1 MKHAILLIYLLVNG
15 IFTYKYGAR
24 ATPHFLLL
32 TAAYSLFFAI
42 LFYALPRI
50 PERLFTGKLYVAM
63 AVAYC
68 LLFAALLNFVP
79 QSSIRLDR
87 HEMIS
92 LFWDN
97 VSNGINPYTP
107 RMADSNIPSGFP
119 LYFAMALPFYLIG
132 EIGYLSL
139 LGFALFAWLLYR
151 RKDISLRS
159 RTSALILLLASAA
172 FNYEILCRS
181 TIFLNSVLA
190 MAVVAF
196 YERYF
201 SVSRHGFAATAVL
214 TGLAVSTRSVI
225 VAMLAPFFI
234 FRLRRDFTLKSTGW
248 FLVISGAAFFASFVP
263 LMFYS
268 GFADRYNPFMVQAS
282 AFLPMSAILAG
293 LALAVAVSFFIR
305 TGAQYHWVV
314 CLVLFGL
321 AAFYSAYNVM
331 IWGWKVAVFESRVD
345 FTYFSFCL
353 PFLSF
358 FTAAILSRKPG
369 SRIPIGHPAPAVPG
383 DGVR

>member
-1 MKHAILLIYLLVNG
+1 MKHAILPVYLLVNG
-15 IFTYKYGAR
+15 IFAYKYGAR
-24 ATPHFLLL
+24 ATPHFLPLA
-32 TAAYSLFFAI
+32 AAYSLFFAS

-63 AVAYC
+63 AAAYC
-68 LLFAALLNFVP
+68 VFCVALFHFVP

-107 RMADSNIPSGFP
+107 RMPDSNIPSGFP

-151 RKDISLRS
+151 REDIPLRG

-190 MAVVAF
+190 VAVAAF
-196 YERYF
+196 YGRYF
-201 SVSRHGFAATAVL
+201 SASRHGFAATAIL

-234 FRLRRDFTLKSTGW
+234 FRLRTDFTLKSTGW
-248 FLVISGAAFFASFVP
+248 FLLISGAAFFATFAPV
-263 LMFYS
+263 LFYS

-293 LALAVAVSFFIR
+293 LALAVAASFFIR
-305 TGAQYHWVV
+305 TSAQYHWVV

-321 AAFYSAYNVM
+321 AAFYAAYNVM
-331 IWGWKVAVFESRVD
+331 IWGWQVAVFESRVD

-358 FTAAILSRKPG
+358 ITAASLSGKPAP
-369 SRIPIGHPAPAVPG
+369 RIPIGRPAP
-383 DGVR
+383 D

>member
-1 MKHAILLIYLLVNG
+1 MKHAVLLIFLLVNG
-15 IFTYKYGAR
+15 IFVYKYGAR
-24 ATPHFLLL
+24 ATPHFLPL

-50 PERLFTGKLYVAM
+50 PERLFTGKLYVAI
-63 AVAYC
+63 AAAYC
-68 LLFAALLNFVP
+68 LLFAALLQFVP

-87 HEMIS
+87 YEMIS

-107 RMADSNIPSGFP
+107 RTPDSNIPSGFP

-151 RKDISLRS
+151 RRDFSWRGK
-159 RTSALILLLASAA
+159 TSALILLLASAA
-172 FNYEILCRS
+172 FNYENLCRS

-196 YERYF
+196 HERYF
-201 SVSRHGFAATAVL
+201 TASRYGFAATAVL

-234 FRLRRDFTLKSTGW
+234 SRLRTDFTLKSTVW
-248 FLVISGAAFFASFVP
+248 FSVISVAAFLATFVP
-263 LMFYS
+263 LLFYS
-268 GFADRYNPFMVQAS
+268 GFTDGYNPFMVQAN

-293 LALAVAVSFFIR
+293 LAMAVAASFFIR
-305 TGAQYHWVV
+305 TGAQYYWVA

-321 AAFYSAYNVM
+321 AAFYAAYNVA
-331 IWGWKVAVFESRVD
+331 IWGWTAAVFDSVVD

-353 PFLSF
+353 PFLGF
-358 FTAAILSRKPG
+358 VTAEILSRK
-369 SRIPIGHPAPAVPG
+369 RPASGMAGP
-383 DGVR
+383 

>member
-1 MKHAILLIYLLVNG
+1 MKHAILPIYLLVNG
-15 IFTYKYGAR
+15 IFAYKYGAR
-24 ATPHFLLL
+24 ATPHFLPL

-50 PERLFTGKLYVAM
+50 PERLFTGKIYVAM
-63 AVAYC
+63 AAAYC
-68 LLFAALLNFVP
+68 VFCAALLHFVP

-97 VSNGINPYTP
+97 ASNGINPYTP
-107 RMADSNIPSGFP
+107 RTADSNIPSGFP
-119 LYFAMALPFYLIG
+119 LYFVMALPFYLIG

-151 RKDISLRS
+151 REDIPLRG
-159 RTSALILLLASAA
+159 RTSALALLLASAA

-190 MAVVAF
+190 VAVVAF

-201 SVSRHGFAATAVL
+201 SASRPGFAATAVL

-234 FRLRRDFTLKSTGW
+234 FRLKTDFTLKSTVW
-248 FLVISGAAFFASFVP
+248 FLLVSGAVFLATFVP
-263 LMFYS
+263 LLFYS
-268 GFADRYNPFMVQAS
+268 GFTDRYNPFMVQAN
-282 AFLPMSAILAG
+282 AFLPMSAILTA
-293 LALAVAVSFFIR
+293 LALAVAASFFIR
-305 TGAQYHWVV
+305 TGAQYYGVV

-331 IWGWKVAVFESRVD
+331 IWGWTAAVFDSRVD

-358 FTAAILSRKPG
+358 VTAVLFSRKPEP
-369 SRIPIGHPAPAVPG
+369 RIPIGRPAP
-383 DGVR
+383 